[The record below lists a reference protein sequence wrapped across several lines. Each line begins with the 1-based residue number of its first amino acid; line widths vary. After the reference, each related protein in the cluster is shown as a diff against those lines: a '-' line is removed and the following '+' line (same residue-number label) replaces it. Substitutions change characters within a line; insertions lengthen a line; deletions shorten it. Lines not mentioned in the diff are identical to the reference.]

1 MANISI
7 KSKLLIM
14 LLSVS
19 ALSIA
24 AVATLSYRASYQ
36 ALEEGVYSHL
46 TSVRASK
53 ADALER
59 YVGTMLNE
67 IGVLATSSNVGLMTR
82 TFSEA
87 VAELENIEL
96 TPEQTAELEAWYRS
110 DYLPPLDVMVEGTPE
125 FLSLFP
131 ETNAARYLQY
141 HYIAKNPYP
150 RDTRVQLDDAADGSA
165 YTAFHQETHPQ
176 LRRIA
181 LGFGY
186 YDLFLIDI
194 TSGVVVYSTAKE
206 VDLGTSL
213 VRGPHAMSNLARLFR
228 EVQRNPDR
236 GAARIIDFEHY
247 RPSYGEPAMF
257 IAAPVYHEG
266 RPVGVIAAQES
277 TAELDRVM
285 TGGGQW
291 ERDGLG
297 RTGETVLLGPDYTM
311 RSASRLLIENPEGYA
326 ELLRAIGISEEKI
339 ERIVKL
345 GSPILEQEARNYAT
359 EQALRGQSG
368 TGVVTAALGQEIL
381 GSWAPLKL
389 NDLNWVI
396 AGKMDV
402 DEAYAPI
409 YDLAKGM
416 LIQTVIILVVITIV
430 VMLLATSFVRPVN
443 DLIARVQRFGAGDQE
458 VDFDGTGKDEIGDL
472 SLSFRELVES
482 ARKQTSLI
490 EEVSKENERLLG
502 NILPRRFAQ
511 QVQHGSSELRET
523 IPEVSVI
530 FAEIRGLAN
539 ITQDRSAHDCV
550 AILKEFLA
558 AADEASQSHNAERIK
573 TMGDTYMAAVG
584 LSSPLLDHM
593 SRAVEFA
600 RDLRSAVERIA
611 QIENADLQLMV
622 GISAGPVITN
632 VVHEDDL
639 LFHLWGEAVIN
650 ADHARDQASLGQIV
664 VTDDVKEALVNKYS
678 FSEVSAPGPLSLWAL
693 ADD

>member
-1 MANISI
+1 
-7 KSKLLIM
+7 
-14 LLSVS
+14 
-19 ALSIA
+19 
-24 AVATLSYRASYQ
+24 
-36 ALEEGVYSHL
+36 
-46 TSVRASK
+46 
-53 ADALER
+53 
-59 YVGTMLNE
+59 
-67 IGVLATSSNVGLMTR
+67 
-82 TFSEA
+82 
-87 VAELENIEL
+87 
-96 TPEQTAELEAWYRS
+96 
-110 DYLPPLDVMVEGTPE
+110 
-125 FLSLFP
+125 
-131 ETNAARYLQY
+131 
-141 HYIAKNPYP
+141 
-150 RDTRVQLDDAADGSA
+150 
-165 YTAFHQETHPQ
+165 
-176 LRRIA
+176 
-181 LGFGY
+181 
-186 YDLFLIDI
+186 
-194 TSGVVVYSTAKE
+194 
-206 VDLGTSL
+206 
-213 VRGPHAMSNLARLFR
+213 
-228 EVQRNPDR
+228 
-236 GAARIIDFEHY
+236 
-247 RPSYGEPAMF
+247 MF

-297 RTGETVLLGPDYTM
+297 RTGETVLL
-311 RSASRLLIENPEGYA
+311 A